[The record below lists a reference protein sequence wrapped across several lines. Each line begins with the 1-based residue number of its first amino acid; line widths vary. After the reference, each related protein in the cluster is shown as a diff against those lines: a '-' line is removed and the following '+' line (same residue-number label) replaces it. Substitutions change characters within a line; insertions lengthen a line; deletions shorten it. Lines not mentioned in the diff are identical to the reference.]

1 MKIVSNPA
9 YEAAIYEVGFWSP
22 EVGFMQ
28 VAAGF
33 AIRSND
39 PECLE
44 KLMRGEITVDDTI
57 PPFILVPD
65 EHTLPESDKLPRHGF
80 TDGQRKL

>member
-1 MKIVSNPA
+1 MKIAPNPD
-9 YEAAIYEVGFWSP
+9 YEAALYEVGFWSP

-28 VAAGF
+28 VLAGF

-44 KLMRGEITVDDTI
+44 KLMRREITIDDTI
-57 PPFILVPD
+57 PPFILIPD
-65 EHTLPESDKLPRHGF
+65 ELALPESG
-80 TDGQRKL
+80 